1 MIATYRDALAY
12 IEGFSDPAR
21 QPALSDAEASRNVTR
36 MAALLAAVG
45 DPQRAMHSVIVA
57 GTKGKG
63 SSCALIERIVRAA
76 GYRTGL
82 WSSPHL
88 NSYRERIQVDRQ
100 LIEPD
105 ELVAVARAI
114 QPIIDGFDPEPFG
127 RPSSFDVG
135 FVLALHYFAQRGVEL
150 AVLEVGVGGRYDCVN
165 ALRPLVAVISSISYD
180 HQHILGPTL
189 ESIAWNKAGI
199 IKAGVPAISV
209 PQRPAAAAALR
220 REARAVDAPLWVA
233 HPWGMARAAKGAGN
247 NQATLAYPVAPRPGR
262 LRGTFQHENAQ
273 LALGAALLLRDQ
285 GLRLPDAALAEGLAQ
300 ADWPGRMELVATD
313 PLLVLDGAHNGDSAT
328 KLALA
333 LRAEFSFERLILV
346 LGTSRDKDIAG
357 IAAGLVPHADQ
368 LILTRST
375 HHRALADLDGLAA
388 AVQPHLRGDLT
399 IVPGVEEALELARR
413 LARPS
418 DLICLT
424 GSLFVVGAARAALG
438 LAEEDTD

>member
-1 MIATYRDALAY
+1 MIATYRDALDY
-12 IEGFSDPAR
+12 IESFSDPAR
-21 QPALSDAEASRNVTR
+21 QPALSNAEASRNVAR
-36 MAALLAAVG
+36 MAALLAAIG
-45 DPQRAMHSVIVA
+45 EPQRALRSVIVA

-63 SSCALIERIVRAA
+63 SSCALIERMLRAA

-100 LIEPD
+100 LITPA
-105 ELVAVARAI
+105 ELAAAAHAL

-135 FVLALHYFAQRGVEL
+135 FLLALHHFAQRGVEL

-165 ALRPLVAVISSISYD
+165 ALRPLVSVISSISYD
-180 HQHILGPTL
+180 HQHIQGPTL
-189 ESIAWNKAGI
+189 GSIAWNKAGI
-199 IKAGVPAISV
+199 MKAGVPAVSA
-209 PQRPAAAAALR
+209 PQWPAAAAELR
-220 REARAVDAPLWVA
+220 REARAVSAPLWVA
-233 HPWGMARAAKGAGN
+233 QPWGLARAARGAG
-247 NQATLAYPVAPRPGR
+247 QEQPTLAYPVEPRPGR
-262 LRGTFQHENAQ
+262 LRGVFQQENGR
-273 LALGAALLLRDQ
+273 LALGAAMLLREQ
-285 GLRLPDAALAEGLAQ
+285 GLHLPDAALAEGLAE
-300 ADWPGRMELVATD
+300 ATWPGRMELVGRA
-313 PLLVLDGAHNGDSAT
+313 PLLVLDGAHNGDSAA

-346 LGTSRDKDIAG
+346 LGTSRDKDIEG

-368 LILTRST
+368 LILTRSA
-375 HHRALADLDGLAA
+375 HHRALADLDALAA
-388 AVQPHLRGDLT
+388 AVQPHLRGELAIT
-399 IVPGVEEALELARR
+399 HSVEEALALARR

-438 LAEEDTD
+438 LAEIDAD